1 MRTHAGVPRRPVASY
16 RQATSI
22 PRTSCSFANESAR
35 CGKPHRRCM
44 RPSAPWMKN
53 ARKSSADIRSI
64 RRQISRQCCGGWSR
78 THISQCKRQPPDRNA
93 ARPRRRSQSATASP
107 SCAERGRARRGSAG
121 LSQSNEKRKAMID
134 HIYLPVSDLQRSSAV
149 YKKVLGPLG
158 IDMPY
163 EVGQPPIR
171 GFAINNI
178 PGFWLKNGEVAKDLY
193 VAFTA
198 KSADAV
204 RASYKAGLD
213 AGATSHKAPSLRPE
227 WRADY
232 FAANIGDPDG
242 YNIEIA
248 YKR

>member
-1 MRTHAGVPRRPVASY
+1 MRQRLNRTNKIGEQRGGVVPSPHKRERQRHLQIDDRYDHHAFRAPPSSGAIDPSHAYAMRDEAQNGCFVQAFLDDPRGL
-16 RQATSI
+16 QAALKAFVHEAVVEGRRFPSRE
-22 PRTSCSFANESAR
+22 PNKR
-35 CGKPHRRCM
+35 CI
-44 RPSAPWMKN
+44 
-53 ARKSSADIRSI
+53 D
-64 RRQISRQCCGGWSR
+64 QI
-78 THISQCKRQPPDRNA
+78 
-93 ARPRRRSQSATASP
+93 
-107 SCAERGRARRGSAG
+107 
-121 LSQSNEKRKAMID
+121 
-134 HIYLPVSDLQRSSAV
+134 
-149 YKKVLGPLG
+149 
-158 IDMPY
+158 PY

-204 RASYKAGLD
+204 RASYKAAID
-213 AGATSHKAPSLRPE
+213 AGATSNKEPSLRPE

-248 YKR
+248 YKPWLYK

>member
-1 MRTHAGVPRRPVASY
+1 MSR
-16 RQATSI
+16 
-22 PRTSCSFANESAR
+22 SAV
-35 CGKPHRRCM
+35 HD
-44 RPSAPWMKN
+44 A
-53 ARKSSADIRSI
+53 
-64 RRQISRQCCGGWSR
+64 QF
-78 THISQCKRQPPDRNA
+78 
-93 ARPRRRSQSATASP
+93 
-107 SCAERGRARRGSAG
+107 
-121 LSQSNEKRKAMID
+121 
-134 HIYLPVSDLQRSSAV
+134 PVSDLKRSSEF

-204 RASYKAGLD
+204 KASYKAAID
-213 AGATSHKAPSLRPE
+213 AGATSNKEPSLRPE

-242 YNIEIA
+242 YNIEI
-248 YKR
+248 

>member
-1 MRTHAGVPRRPVASY
+1 
-16 RQATSI
+16 
-22 PRTSCSFANESAR
+22 
-35 CGKPHRRCM
+35 
-44 RPSAPWMKN
+44 
-53 ARKSSADIRSI
+53 
-64 RRQISRQCCGGWSR
+64 
-78 THISQCKRQPPDRNA
+78 
-93 ARPRRRSQSATASP
+93 
-107 SCAERGRARRGSAG
+107 
-121 LSQSNEKRKAMID
+121 MID
-134 HIYLPVSDLQRSSAV
+134 HIYLPVSDLKRSSEF

-178 PGFWLKNGEVAKDLY
+178 PGFWLRNGEVAKDLY

-204 RASYKAGLD
+204 RASYKAAID
-213 AGATSHKAPSLRPE
+213 AGATSNKEPSLRPE

-242 YNIEIA
+242 YNIGIFGQAWVGSITANCHDRDQPNVFCRISDRANGRPKTPCRYRCVWNGWRLRYSLRARQSRRE
-248 YKR
+248 